1 MIGKFKK
8 TSFLFVLAVFT
19 ASLTGVAHADC
30 SAFEEE
36 ANSASDGI
44 FIRFNE
50 NNSVA
55 AVVAIG
61 EATFLVPKRSLIKKA
76 RLSAELSAKRVF
88 STWLKE
94 VVAGGTTAT
103 SLADISEKTDQD
115 GNTSGV
121 VEELSVIGETMAS
134 SSASILEGLVKL
146 DECVD
151 TEDLYILVELG
162 WKPELSKAAKCV
174 QDENE
179 SECKAE
185 QNVSNSAVGKSKIKP
200 AEGYR
205 KKSPLK
211 DDF

>member
-1 MIGKFKK
+1 MIGRFKK
-8 TSFLFVLAVFT
+8 TSALCFLVLFT
-19 ASLTGVAHADC
+19 ASLTGAAHANC

-50 NNSVA
+50 DNSVA
-55 AVVAIG
+55 AVVAVG

-76 RLSAELSAKRVF
+76 RLAAELSAKRVF

-103 SLADISEKTDQD
+103 SLAEISEKTDQD

-121 VEELSVIGETMAS
+121 AEELSVIGETMAS

-151 TEDLYILVELG
+151 TENLYILVEL
-162 WKPELSKAAKCV
+162 
-174 QDENE
+174 
-179 SECKAE
+179 
-185 QNVSNSAVGKSKIKP
+185 
-200 AEGYR
+200 
-205 KKSPLK
+205 
-211 DDF
+211 